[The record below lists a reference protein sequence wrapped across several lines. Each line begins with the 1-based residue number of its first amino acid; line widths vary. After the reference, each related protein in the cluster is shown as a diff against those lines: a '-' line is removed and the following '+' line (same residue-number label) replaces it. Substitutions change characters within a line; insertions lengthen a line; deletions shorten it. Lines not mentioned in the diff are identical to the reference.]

1 MTCKAILWAWMGAG
15 RGRAVLSGLQL
26 WARRT
31 DRDVVATIKETGLP
45 AQHGLVRVHLLWHWC
60 LHLHRVALVVVVVV
74 VVDWGLGKGLH
85 QHFNL
90 LRGHRLRRVLLRLR
104 LRLRRVLLRLRR
116 VLLQLRRVLL
126 LHVRLCHGHGCW
138 DRRRHFHLKGLAR
151 RDPVWHHRLHLLPG
165 AGILHH
171 EGGSRSEARRAR
183 HRHRRRRPHLFALK
197 QTVTQLLVH
206 SCCCCARREMCT
218 IVQD

>member
-1 MTCKAILWAWMGAG
+1 MTCKAILWAWMGPG
-15 RGRAVLSGLQL
+15 RGRAVLRGLQL
-26 WARRT
+26 WVRRT
-31 DRDVVATIKETGLP
+31 DGDVVATIKETGLP
-45 AQHGLVRVHLLWHWC
+45 THPGLVRVHLLWHWC

-104 LRLRRVLLRLRR
+104 
-116 VLLQLRRVLL
+116 RVLL

-138 DRRRHFHLKGLAR
+138 VRRRHLHLKGLAR
-151 RDPVWHHRLHLLPG
+151 RDPVWHLHLHLLPG
-165 AGILHH
+165 AGILHN

-183 HRHRRRRPHLFALK
+183 HRHRRRGPHLLAQK
-197 QTVTQLLVH
+197 RADIQLLFH
-206 SCCCCARREMCT
+206 H
-218 IVQD
+218 